1 MNVLICTYGA
11 DGIRR
16 VADMNLPTVDGVT
29 YIISWQQPGDTAL
42 PAALRRSDIAV
53 HRSDTTGLSVN
64 RNLALSLATDEV
76 CLIADDDLHY
86 TARNLIDV
94 MQVFDSNPDVDVA
107 AFMSHSEV
115 VGKIY
120 PERPCALSDMPR
132 GYYITSVEMAVR
144 RRPDR
149 QLPAFDTRFGIGSKL
164 FGCGEEEIFV
174 HNALKKGLVCKFFP
188 IFACSYTGIPTG
200 ERMVDDPSVL
210 MAFGAVLAIR
220 HPLTA
225 APRIALKSWRLRR
238 SSGISVLKSL
248 RLMTRGAIISLKTK
262 L

>member
-1 MNVLICTYGA
+1 MNVLICTYGPE
-11 DGIRR
+11 GIGR
-16 VADMNLPTVDGVT
+16 VSDMNLPTVDGVT
-29 YIISWQQPGDTAL
+29 YIVSWQQPGDTAL
-42 PAALRRSDIAV
+42 PAALRRSDITV

-76 CLIADDDLHY
+76 CLIADDDLRY

-94 MQVFDSNPDVDVA
+94 MQVFDCNPDVDVA

-115 VGKIY
+115 AGKIY
-120 PERPCALSDMPR
+120 PDRPCPLSDMPR

-144 RRPDR
+144 RRPGCE
-149 QLPAFDTRFGIGSKL
+149 LPAFDTRFGIGSNL

-200 ERMVDDPSVL
+200 ERMFADPSVL

-225 APRIALKSWRLRR
+225 PLRIALKSWRLRR
-238 SSGISVLKSL
+238 CSDLSVLKSL
-248 RLMTRGAIISLKTK
+248 LLMTRGALKSLKTK
-262 L
+262 P